1 MAAVDT
7 SRFENS
13 SASNTHSY
21 RVTVA
26 GAVHD
31 ISDLFVS
38 PDMLSHHLIDSVS
51 YYFYPTELLK
61 EGRFT
66 PYADR
71 HAGTQ
76 RSM

>member
-1 MAAVDT
+1 MDT
-7 SRFENS
+7 SCFENS

-38 PDMLSHHLIDSVS
+38 PDMLSRHLIDSIS
-51 YYFYPTELLK
+51 YYFYPAELLK

-71 HAGTQ
+71 HAGSEQ
-76 RSM
+76 